1 VQVFLEPGCHG
12 FPPLLTGKGLGLLT
26 ASYINQGGKWRRERE
41 GGRSMEGNQEEQK
54 TDVNESG
61 KELRSGKGVDEVGN
75 LMKRE
80 CGGRSGKGM
89 DEMGREWT
97 KWEGGERSRMRVEEV
112 VRG

>member
-61 KELRSGKGVDEVGN
+61 KELRSGKCVDEVGN
-75 LMKRE
+75 GMK
-80 CGGRSGKGM
+80 
-89 DEMGREWT
+89 
-97 KWEGGERSRMRVEEV
+97 KWESSGRNGKRVEEV
-112 VRG
+112 VCKGDWRRRRRGG